1 MRDLIDVRGASGA
14 VYRFGL
20 VRDGRPLS
28 PIGGNY
34 LYVREAGETYEV
46 VHAGEGQNLIN
57 DARGRW
63 TEAEAIYG
71 ELHLFTRLNIS
82 EGIRQTEHN
91 DIVAMVNPAMN
102 GQKPTPEAPAA
113 QSPAPE

>member
-1 MRDLIDVRGASGA
+1 MRDLIDVRGVSGA

-34 LYVREAGETYEV
+34 LYVRDAGATYEI

-91 DIVAMVNPAMN
+91 DIVAAVGPAMN
-102 GQKPTPEAPAA
+102 GGT
-113 QSPAPE
+113 PAPETPTAE

>member
-20 VRDGRPLS
+20 IRDGRPLS

-34 LYVREAGETYEV
+34 LYVRDAGETYEI

-57 DARGRW
+57 DARARLS
-63 TEAEAIYG
+63 EAEAIYG

-91 DIVAMVNPAMN
+91 DIIAAVSPAMN
-102 GQKPTPEAPAA
+102 GPPALG
-113 QSPAPE
+113 

>member
-34 LYVREAGETYEV
+34 LYVRETGETYEV
-46 VHAGEGQNLIN
+46 VYAGEGQNLIN

-63 TEAEAIYG
+63 NEAVAAHG
-71 ELHLFTRLNIS
+71 SLHLFTRLNIS
-82 EGIRQTEHN
+82 EGVRQHEHG
-91 DIVAMVNPAMN
+91 DILASARPAMN
-102 GQKPTPEAPAA
+102 GSAA
-113 QSPAPE
+113 ED

>member
-1 MRDLIDVRGASGA
+1 MRDLIDVRGVSGA

-34 LYVREAGETYEV
+34 LYVVDAGDTYEII
-46 VHAGEGQNLIN
+46 HAGEGQNLIN
-57 DARGRW
+57 EARVRW
-63 TEAEAIYG
+63 SEAETVYG
-71 ELHLFTRLNIS
+71 DLHLFTRLNIS

-91 DIVAMVNPAMN
+91 DIVAALNPVMN
-102 GQKPTPEAPAA
+102 GDTPPPAEPGR
-113 QSPAPE
+113 SDDRPN

>member
-34 LYVREAGETYEV
+34 LYVREAGETYEI
-46 VHAGEGQNLIN
+46 VHADEGQNLMN
-57 DARGRW
+57 DARRRW
-63 TEAEAIYG
+63 AEAEAIYG
-71 ELHLFTRLNIS
+71 SLHLFTRLNIS
-82 EGIRQTEHN
+82 EGTRRTEHD
-91 DIVAMVNPAMN
+91 DIVAAISPPMNVDGAAPPA
-102 GQKPTPEAPAA
+102 
-113 QSPAPE
+113 

>member
-1 MRDLIDVRGASGA
+1 MRDLIDVKGVSGA

-20 VRDGRPLS
+20 IRDGRPLS

-34 LYVREAGETYEV
+34 LYVRDAADTYEI

-57 DARGRW
+57 DARVRW
-63 TEAEAIYG
+63 SEAESAYG

-91 DIVAMVNPAMN
+91 DIVAAVGPAMN
-102 GQKPTPEAPAA
+102 VAA
-113 QSPAPE
+113 PAPE

>member
-34 LYVREAGETYEV
+34 LYVRDAGDTYEI
-46 VHAGEGQNLIN
+46 VHAGEGQNLTN
-57 DARGRW
+57 DSRIRW
-63 TEAEAIYG
+63 PDAESIYG
-71 ELHLFTRLNIS
+71 ALHLFTRLNIS

-91 DIVAMVNPAMN
+91 DIVAAVKPAMN
-102 GQKPTPEAPAA
+102 MGTPTV
-113 QSPAPE
+113 

>member
-1 MRDLIDVRGASGA
+1 MRDFIDVRGVSGA

-34 LYVREAGETYEV
+34 LYVRDGGETYEI

-57 DARGRW
+57 GARDRW
-63 TEAEAIYG
+63 SEAEAIYG

-82 EGIRQTEHN
+82 EGIRQTEHK
-91 DIVAMVNPAMN
+91 DIVAAVGPAMN
-102 GQKPTPEAPAA
+102 GEVAASEPPKPEATTPE
-113 QSPAPE
+113 